1 MIYALPVV
9 ALGLKR
15 FKEQQCTV
23 CGFYTT
29 ENVAVIAICILLS
42 CCVVRAVL
50 STRQQQDLYTR
61 RICDAAQLRD
71 AR

>member
-15 FKEQQCTV
+15 FKEPQCTV
-23 CGFYTT
+23 CGFCTT
-29 ENVAVIAICILLS
+29 GNVAVIAICSLLS

-50 STRQQQDLYTR
+50 PTRQQQGLFT
-61 RICDAAQLRD
+61 
-71 AR
+71 